1 MKAVESLCQDV
12 GTKAACDALDVS
24 RATFYRWLRGKCQPQ
39 KLMPK
44 AVCGCSCLSAC
55 QVEVDA
61 QRPAPPLALSDAQRQ
76 QALDVLRSEPF
87 ADKAPYEVYA
97 ALLDQGVYLCSIRTM
112 YRILEAEGEVRER
125 RNQLRHPHY
134 QKPELIATEPN
145 QVWSWDITKLKGP
158 AKWVYYYLYVIMDIF
173 SRYVVGWM
181 VAHRES
187 ETLAKRLIDQT
198 CSKQDIV
205 PGHLTIHADRGSSMT
220 SKSVAQLMADLG
232 ITKTHSRP
240 HVSNDNP
247 YSEAQFKT
255 LKYRPGFPERF
266 GSIEDSRAFC
276 QNFFPWYNTEHYHT
290 GIGLLTPE
298 SVHYGWCTE
307 IIEARAEVLLQAFQA
322 NPQRFK
328 GKKPKPPE
336 LPQAAWINRPK
347 PADGDVT
354 IRH

>member
-1 MKAVESLCQDV
+1 LSKIKDVKKAESQYLDGV
-12 GTKAACDALDVS
+12 YNYMNRSIGVRFINTIDNLESTWEDAQ
-24 RATFYRWLRGKCQPQ
+24 FE
-39 KLMPK
+39 
-44 AVCGCSCLSAC
+44 LSAKY
-55 QVEVDA
+55 Q
-61 QRPAPPLALSDAQRQ
+61 
-76 QALDVLRSEPF
+76 
-87 ADKAPYEVYA
+87 YEGINEHIWDYYLVFCCNFNED
-97 ALLDQGVYLCSIRTM
+97 DQGVYLCSIRTM

-125 RNQLRHPHY
+125 RNQLRRPHY

-198 CSKQDIV
+198 CNKQDIV
-205 PGHLTIHADRGSSMT
+205 PGQLTIHADRGSSMT

-276 QNFFPWYNTEHYHT
+276 QDFFPWYNTEHYHT

-347 PADGDVT
+347 PADGDAT